1 MKRNSKLIIDVPS
14 DAKGKI
20 LFVSFNLSNNESCS
34 IGDMAI
40 SINGNINKKTCSEWK
55 YYKFTKENETI
66 IRFTDSVIYFENQGY
81 SYEVLKPRRYNDE
94 TFKKIVKEVLADS
107 DIPLGTTDLW
117 HRCLNK
123 ELLLTRETFL
133 KRLRKLNDKD
143 ICLSVIGSSYTW
155 SIK

>member
-1 MKRNSKLIIDVPS
+1 MMGKRYN
-14 DAKGKI
+14 
-20 LFVSFNLSNNESCS
+20 
-34 IGDMAI
+34 
-40 SINGNINKKTCSEWK
+40 SEWK

-117 HRCLNK
+117 YKCLNK

>member
-1 MKRNSKLIIDVPS
+1 MGKRWN
-14 DAKGKI
+14 
-20 LFVSFNLSNNESCS
+20 
-34 IGDMAI
+34 
-40 SINGNINKKTCSEWK
+40 SEWK

-66 IRFTDSVIYFENQGY
+66 IRFTDSVIYFEYQGY
-81 SYEVLKPRRYNDE
+81 SYEVLKPHRHNDE
-94 TFKKIVKEVLADS
+94 VFKKIVKEVLADS

>member
-1 MKRNSKLIIDVPS
+1 MGKRWN
-14 DAKGKI
+14 
-20 LFVSFNLSNNESCS
+20 
-34 IGDMAI
+34 
-40 SINGNINKKTCSEWK
+40 SEWK
-55 YYKFTKENETI
+55 YYKFTKENETV

-81 SYEVLKPRRYNDE
+81 SYEVLKPHRYDDE

-123 ELLLTRETFL
+123 ELLLSRETFL
-133 KRLRKLNDKD
+133 RRLRKLNDED
-143 ICLSVIGSSYTW
+143 IYLNVVGSCYTW

>member
-1 MKRNSKLIIDVPS
+1 MMGKRYN
-14 DAKGKI
+14 
-20 LFVSFNLSNNESCS
+20 
-34 IGDMAI
+34 
-40 SINGNINKKTCSEWK
+40 SEWK

-81 SYEVLKPRRYNDE
+81 SYEVLKPHRYDDE
-94 TFKKIVKEVLADS
+94 TFKKIVKEVLIES

-117 HRCLNK
+117 LRCLNK

>member
-1 MKRNSKLIIDVPS
+1 MGKRWNS
-14 DAKGKI
+14 
-20 LFVSFNLSNNESCS
+20 E
-34 IGDMAI
+34 
-40 SINGNINKKTCSEWK
+40 

-117 HRCLNK
+117 YKCLNK
-123 ELLLTRETFL
+123 ELLLTRKTFL

>member
-1 MKRNSKLIIDVPS
+1 MNKRY
-14 DAKGKI
+14 
-20 LFVSFNLSNNESCS
+20 
-34 IGDMAI
+34 
-40 SINGNINKKTCSEWK
+40 K
-55 YYKFTKENETI
+55 YYKFTKENESV

-81 SYEVLKPRRYNDE
+81 SYEVLKPHRYDDE
-94 TFKKIVKEVLADS
+94 ILLNIVKEVLIES

>member
-1 MKRNSKLIIDVPS
+1 MGKRWN
-14 DAKGKI
+14 
-20 LFVSFNLSNNESCS
+20 
-34 IGDMAI
+34 
-40 SINGNINKKTCSEWK
+40 SEWK

-117 HRCLNK
+117 HRCLDC
-123 ELLLTRETFL
+123 ELLLTRKTFL
-133 KRLRKLNDKD
+133 KRLRKLDDED
-143 ICLSVIGSSYTW
+143 ICLDIVGSCYTW
-155 SIK
+155 SIKWRS

>member
-1 MKRNSKLIIDVPS
+1 MMGKRWN
-14 DAKGKI
+14 
-20 LFVSFNLSNNESCS
+20 
-34 IGDMAI
+34 
-40 SINGNINKKTCSEWK
+40 SEWK

-94 TFKKIVKEVLADS
+94 IFKKIVKEVLADS

-123 ELLLTRETFL
+123 ELLLSRETFL
-133 KRLRKLNDKD
+133 RRLRKLNDED
-143 ICLSVIGSSYTW
+143 IYLDVVGSCYTW
-155 SIK
+155 SMK

>member
-1 MKRNSKLIIDVPS
+1 MMGKRWN
-14 DAKGKI
+14 
-20 LFVSFNLSNNESCS
+20 
-34 IGDMAI
+34 
-40 SINGNINKKTCSEWK
+40 SEWK

-81 SYEVLKPRRYNDE
+81 SCEVLTPHRYDDE
-94 TFKKIVKEVLADS
+94 TFKKIVKEALIES

-123 ELLLTRETFL
+123 ELLLSRETFL
-133 KRLRKLNDKD
+133 RRLRKLNDED
-143 ICLSVIGSSYTW
+143 ICLDVMGSCYTW

>member
-1 MKRNSKLIIDVPS
+1 MMGKRWN
-14 DAKGKI
+14 
-20 LFVSFNLSNNESCS
+20 
-34 IGDMAI
+34 
-40 SINGNINKKTCSEWK
+40 SEWK

-123 ELLLTRETFL
+123 ELLLSRETFL
-133 KRLRKLNDKD
+133 RRLRKLNDED
-143 ICLSVIGSSYTW
+143 IYLDVVGSCYTW
-155 SIK
+155 SMK